1 MAYIN
6 TVHNTLRKI
15 TPGATIIITVARP
28 GYRAFQNV
36 KITDV
41 TVVEYDDETLI
52 DPVASTSF
60 AISTPYAIIPP
71 VFGNKV
77 IKHTNDS
84 QDGDRVVYVT
94 GKSIR
99 FVIGYDANKNPQ
111 WTSDYDIVDARQ
123 MLENEY

>member
-1 MAYIN
+1 MAHIN
-6 TVHNTLRKI
+6 NVHDTLRKI
-15 TPGATIIITVARP
+15 TPGVNIIITVSRP

-36 KITDV
+36 KIAEV

-52 DPVASTSF
+52 DPVSSTSF
-60 AISTPYAIIPP
+60 AISTPYVIIPP

-77 IKHTNDS
+77 IKHASDRQN
-84 QDGDRVVYVT
+84 GDRVAYVT

-99 FVIGYDANKNPQ
+99 FVSGYDANNNPQ